1 MESKAFEQ
9 YASML
14 IELVGLREG
23 QGLLLK
29 GEPVNWPV
37 MTAIAAAAYQ
47 RGAKYVEPLVD
58 STALHRARVENSM
71 EEYLEFIPDERKAW
85 QEQSVREKWA
95 LISIK
100 SPDDPD
106 LLSGIDPDRHTA
118 VSRAYRKA
126 DQPWREHL
134 MSDELQWL
142 VAAAPS
148 QKWAAKIL
156 DTPPSREAQTKLWQL
171 LKSILRLDRDNPVG
185 FWKEQSARLEKRAGI
200 LNELNLR
207 ELRFD
212 GSGTDLRV
220 GIPEGAVWT
229 GGAART
235 PEGII
240 FMPNIPTEEVFTA
253 PDYRRTEGRVRA
265 TRPVTVLGDLVEGAC
280 FTFREGKVVEAT
292 ADRGAETLKRFLDI
306 DEGSRFLGEVA
317 LVDSSSP
324 IYQSGY
330 LFYNTLLD
338 ENAACHIALGNAY
351 PDTIE
356 GGLDM
361 SPEELRAA
369 GANRSIQHADFMI
382 GSESVDVLGLR
393 QDGSEIEVMRN
404 GSFVL
409 PEGVE

>member
-14 IELVGLREG
+14 VELVGLQEG
-23 QGLLLK
+23 QGLILK

-37 MTAIAAAAYQ
+37 ITAIAAAAYR
-47 RGAKYVEPLVD
+47 RGAKYVQPVVE
-58 STALHRARVENSM
+58 STALHRARVENAR
-71 EEYLEFIPDERKAW
+71 EEYLEFVPDERKAW

-106 LLSGIDPDRHTA
+106 LLSGIDPDRHTTL
-118 VSRAYRKA
+118 SRAYRQA

-134 MSDELQWL
+134 MSDDLQWL
-142 VAAAPS
+142 VAVAPS
-148 QKWAAKIL
+148 PKWAAKIL
-156 DTPPSREAQTKLWQL
+156 DTAPSREAQTKLWQV
-171 LKSILRLDRDNPVG
+171 LKSILRLDREEPVS
-185 FWKEQSARLEKRAGI
+185 FWKEQSALLEKRAGI
-200 LNELNLR
+200 LNKLELK
-207 ELRFD
+207 ELRF
-212 GSGTDLRV
+212 SGNGTELIV
-220 GIPEGAVWT
+220 GIPERALWT
-229 GGAART
+229 GGAATT
-235 PEGII
+235 PEGNL

-253 PDYRRTEGRVRA
+253 PDFRRTEGTVRA
-265 TRPVTVLGDLVEGAC
+265 TRPVTVLGDLVEGAV

-292 ADRGAETLKRFLDI
+292 AERGGETLKRFLDI

-356 GGLDM
+356 GGLEM
-361 SPEELRAA
+361 SPEELREA
-369 GANRSIQHADFMI
+369 GANRSLQHTDFMI
-382 GSESVDVLGLR
+382 GSESVDVLGIGR
-393 QDGSEIEVMRN
+393 DGREIEIMRN

>member
-1 MESKAFEQ
+1 
-9 YASML
+9 
-14 IELVGLREG
+14 
-23 QGLLLK
+23 
-29 GEPVNWPV
+29 
-37 MTAIAAAAYQ
+37 
-47 RGAKYVEPLVD
+47 
-58 STALHRARVENSM
+58 
-71 EEYLEFIPDERKAW
+71 
-85 QEQSVREKWA
+85 
-95 LISIK
+95 
-100 SPDDPD
+100 
-106 LLSGIDPDRHTA
+106 
-118 VSRAYRKA
+118 
-126 DQPWREHL
+126 

-171 LKSILRLDRDNPVG
+171 LKSILRLDRDSPVG
-185 FWKEQSARLEKRAGI
+185 FWREQSARLEERAGI
-200 LNELNLR
+200 LNELKLR

-361 SPEELRAA
+361 SPEELGAA

-393 QDGSEIEVMRN
+393 QDGREIEIMRN